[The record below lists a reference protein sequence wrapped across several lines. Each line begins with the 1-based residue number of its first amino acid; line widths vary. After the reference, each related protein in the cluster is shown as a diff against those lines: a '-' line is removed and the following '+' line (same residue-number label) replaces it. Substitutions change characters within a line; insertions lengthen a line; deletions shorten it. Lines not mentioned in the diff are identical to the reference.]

1 MIFSNPRSMRGL
13 FLCIIAVV
21 KFRAVSLKTGY
32 CVGNHYFC
40 TLIIYRMNEHNYH
53 LDTKL
58 IHAGVEPDP
67 VTGAIMTPIYQ
78 TSTYVQAAPGDHKGY
93 EYARTQNPTRTVL
106 QNALAAIENGK
117 YGLSFGSGM
126 AATDAV
132 MKLLSPGDEVIVS
145 NDLYGGTYRI
155 MTKVFANYGIKF
167 HFISMHNA
175 ADVAQYIN
183 SNTKM
188 IWIETP
194 TNPLL
199 NVIDIAAC
207 AEIAKKHQLILVAD
221 NTFASPYLQTPLDL
235 GADIVL
241 HSATKYL
248 GGHSDVVHGALV
260 MNDAALEERLRF
272 IQNSCGAVPGPHDCW
287 LVLRGIKTLHVRM
300 QRHCENGEAIAK
312 FLRNHPKVGK
322 VIWVGFEDHP
332 NHDIARKQ
340 MRGFGG
346 MISFTLKNDSIEEAV
361 QVLSKTK
368 LFALAESLGGVE
380 SLIGHPAT
388 MTHASI
394 PREDRVKNG
403 LVDSLI
409 RLSVGIENVEDL
421 KADLQQAIG

>member
-1 MIFSNPRSMRGL
+1 M
-13 FLCIIAVV
+13 AQ
-21 KFRAVSLKTGY
+21 KQYK
-32 CVGNHYFC
+32 
-40 TLIIYRMNEHNYH
+40 
-53 LDTKL
+53 LDTKM
-58 IHAGVEPDP
+58 IHAGVVPDP
-67 VTGAIMTPIYQ
+67 TTGAIMTPIYQ
-78 TSTYVQAAPGDHKGY
+78 TSTYVQAGPGDHKGY
-93 EYARTQNPTRTVL
+93 EYARTQNPTRDAL
-106 QNALAAIENGK
+106 QASLAAIENAK
-117 YGLSFGSGM
+117 YGLCFGSGM

-132 MKLLSPGDEVIVS
+132 IKLLKPGDEVIVS

-155 MTKVFANYGIKF
+155 MTKVFATYGIKF
-167 HFISMHNA
+167 HFIGMQ
-175 ADVAQYIN
+175 DAQSITQHIN
-183 SNTKM
+183 GNTKM

-199 NVIDIAAC
+199 NVIDIEAC
-207 AEIAKKHQLILVAD
+207 GVIAKKHNLMLVCD
-221 NTFASPYLQTPLDL
+221 NTFASPYLQNPMDL
-235 GADIVL
+235 GATIVL

-260 MNDAALEERLRF
+260 MNDAGMEERLRF

-300 QRHCENGEAIAK
+300 QRHCENGEKIARY
-312 FLRNHPKVGK
+312 LRSHKKVGK
-322 VIWVGFEDHP
+322 VLWVGFEDHP
-332 NHDIARKQ
+332 NHDIAQKQ

-361 QVLSKTK
+361 KVLKSTK

-394 PREDRVKNG
+394 PREERLKNG

-409 RLSVGIENVEDL
+409 RLSVGIEDADDLIDDL
-421 KADLQQAIG
+421 KHAIG